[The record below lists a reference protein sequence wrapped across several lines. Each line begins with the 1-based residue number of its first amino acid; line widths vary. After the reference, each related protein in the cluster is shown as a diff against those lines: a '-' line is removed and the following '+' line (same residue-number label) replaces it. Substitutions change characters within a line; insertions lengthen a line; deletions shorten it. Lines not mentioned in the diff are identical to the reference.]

1 MIIECDKCQHQF
13 AMKVDNIKQEK
24 IIIKGLKYN
33 FIYRQC
39 PNCNAIYKIFIED
52 KKIEL
57 LQKELEDIREQINK
71 NHGTF
76 NFLRAEI
83 LAGKL
88 NNKKAEIEVHS
99 LKLNERLK
107 GEFIL
112 KNGKIEYIE
121 EK

>member
-33 FIYRQC
+33 FIYLQC
-39 PNCNAIYKIFIED
+39 PNCNAVYKIFIED

-71 NHGTF
+71 NQGTF

-83 LAGKL
+83 LDEKL
-88 NNKKAEIEVHS
+88 KNKQKEIEFHS
-99 LKLNERLK
+99 QKLNERLK

-121 EK
+121 G

>member
-1 MIIECDKCQHQF
+1 MIIKCDKCQHQF
-13 AMKVDNIKQEK
+13 AAKVDNIKQK
-24 IIIKGLKYN
+24 RIIIKGLRYN
-33 FIYRQC
+33 FIYLQC

-52 KKIEL
+52 KKMEL

-76 NFLRAEI
+76 DFLRAEI
-83 LAGKL
+83 LEGKL
-88 NNKKAEIEVHS
+88 NNKKVEIEVHS
-99 LKLNERLK
+99 QKLNERLK